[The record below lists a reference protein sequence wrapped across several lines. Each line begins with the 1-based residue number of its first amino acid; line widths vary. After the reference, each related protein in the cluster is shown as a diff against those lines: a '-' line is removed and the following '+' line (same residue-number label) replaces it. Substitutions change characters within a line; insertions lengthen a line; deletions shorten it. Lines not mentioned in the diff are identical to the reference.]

1 MGRTRDI
8 IEPLINIYRSL
19 TGISITCSLSFFSGL
34 MFAPWSNGFKIFL
47 SSWILYEA
55 VLLPMKY
62 KNSISKNSNLKSSMS
77 RNYSKLILDEFLII
91 AFAVAGFSL
100 GRILLKDSC
109 PWSMKKKDPLYVNN
123 NEKESKIWTY
133 PSNF

>member
-34 MFAPWSNGFKIFL
+34 IFAPWSNGFKIFL

-55 VLLPMKY
+55 LLLPMKF
-62 KNSISKNSNLKSSMS
+62 KNSISKNSIS
-77 RNYSKLILDEFLII
+77 RNYSKLIVDEFLII
-91 AFAVAGFSL
+91 TFAVAGFSL
-100 GRILLKDSC
+100 GRILLKDNC
-109 PWSMKKKDPLYVNN
+109 PWSMKKKDLLYNN